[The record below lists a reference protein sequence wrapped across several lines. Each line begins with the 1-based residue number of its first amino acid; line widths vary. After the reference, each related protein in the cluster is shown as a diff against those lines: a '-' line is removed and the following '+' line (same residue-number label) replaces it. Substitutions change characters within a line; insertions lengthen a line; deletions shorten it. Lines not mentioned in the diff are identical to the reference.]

1 MKNMTIGNK
10 ILMLLDSIIGSNLS
24 RRGYIITI
32 GFIAISTITSI
43 MVLEN
48 YFITGVSQSI
58 ATNSGEF
65 SSIWKFLI
73 QVMISITSMLIAIFV
88 IGWTKNLDSSS
99 RFENNTSKTDPSLST
114 Q

>member
-10 ILMLLDSIIGSNLS
+10 ILKLLNLIIGSNSS
-24 RRGYIITI
+24 RRGYIIAF

-48 YFITGVSQSI
+48 YFITGISQSI

-88 IGWTKNLDSSS
+88 IGWVSYS
-99 RFENNTSKTDPSLST
+99 RASNQKFEESLN
-114 Q
+114 